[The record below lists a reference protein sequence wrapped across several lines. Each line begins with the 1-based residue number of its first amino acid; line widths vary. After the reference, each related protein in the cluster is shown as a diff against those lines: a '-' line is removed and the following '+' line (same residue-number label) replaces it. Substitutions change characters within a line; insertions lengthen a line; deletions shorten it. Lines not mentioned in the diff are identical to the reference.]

1 MLGKAVEDFKYVGGE
16 ASLLDSKENKW
27 GTVKENAGFLGF
39 GLTYVFHDHNEFLLA
54 KTKKKTFFA
63 APTFWVEDP
72 EGNNM
77 YKISEHWRKLEYN
90 IKDTSGTVV
99 AQITQEFTGLTSSDY
114 ILKVKN
120 INPLIA
126 LLIVPTLR
134 RIKHW
139 MPKWYDLGY

>member
-1 MLGKAVEDFKYVGGE
+1 
-16 ASLLDSKENKW
+16 
-27 GTVKENAGFLGF
+27 
-39 GLTYVFHDHNEFLLA
+39 
-54 KTKKKTFFA
+54 
-63 APTFWVEDP
+63 
-72 EGNNM
+72 M